1 MAVIDHKTFEKQIRK
16 SLPNLYRLAFGIL
29 HNRADAEDAVSET
42 LLRAYDKLH
51 TLREADHF
59 AQIQTSRVGADHYSR
74 PFTEHEQTRMEEL
87 KISYEEAAVF
97 PEKVLT
103 IHER

>member
-42 LLRAYDKLH
+42 LLRAYEKLH
-51 TLREADHF
+51 TLRKADHF
-59 AQIQTSRVGADHYSR
+59 HAWLMQIAANEAKKIY
-74 PFTEHEQTRMEEL
+74 FKMERF
-87 KISYEEAAVF
+87 ISA
-97 PEKVLT
+97 
-103 IHER
+103 